1 MPNSFNIHTI
11 AIVAIAK
18 ELMHLFHLL
27 YHTYEM
33 DVHEHGKE
41 TNKASSLNI
50 FVVHYHIDAYT
61 YHCPQTIQNNIETP

>member
-1 MPNSFNIHTI
+1 MPDSFNIHII

-33 DVHEHGKE
+33 DVHEHGEE
-41 TNKASSLNI
+41 TNKASSNLNI
-50 FVVHYHIDAYT
+50 FCCALPY
-61 YHCPQTIQNNIETP
+61 